1 MGLLLAVSP
10 HTVIVNYNTM
20 EADVK
25 RFSGPALSFA
35 AGMKKT
41 EKPVPA

>member
-1 MGLLLAVSP
+1 MA
-10 HTVIVNYNTM
+10 
-20 EADVK
+20 ADVK
-25 RFSGPALSFA
+25 RSSGPALSFA